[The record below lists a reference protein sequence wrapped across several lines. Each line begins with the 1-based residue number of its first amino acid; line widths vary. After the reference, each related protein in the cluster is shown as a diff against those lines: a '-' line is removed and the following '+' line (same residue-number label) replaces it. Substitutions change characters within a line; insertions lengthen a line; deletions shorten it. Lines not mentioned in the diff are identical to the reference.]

1 MMPLFSFI
9 HLIRNAP
16 PQTTLTLFGL
26 MLLAGITDGVGIML
40 LVPLLNSLQGNT
52 DGSPLAKT
60 IFSILQKMGI
70 SPSVD
75 GLLLVFLLLV
85 AGRSVLLY
93 FREIL
98 STSLQHRLVDRLRH
112 RCFAALLAA
121 EWRWVVTGRSSDHAS
136 FLSNDISRVGTGLYF
151 ALSLIVSFISLVS
164 YLVVAFFLS
173 WQMTLFA
180 ILSGGIVFLLLVRQR
195 RRALQLGTS
204 LGQANRAI
212 QSNLQESLAGFKLAK
227 ILGSEARHLTL
238 FDQVIGLLRH
248 QQEGFSASTSLSRS
262 LLQVGGAFL
271 LVGYL
276 YVGLHYWQTPVSEL
290 LILVLIFSRVIP
302 MFSSVQQHFHHW
314 LHAHPALL
322 ETEKMLQECA
332 QNAEPHVPSPVSPWS
347 VQEAICLQNITV
359 HYPERASPALD
370 HLCLCLP
377 AKTTTA
383 IMGTSGAG
391 KSTLADVLAGLLLV
405 DEGELIIDGIPV
417 TGGLRLSWR
426 RNVAYVPQEV
436 FLFNHTIRHNLLWG
450 KPDATEEELT
460 TVLRQAAAEFVFQL
474 PNALDTVVGDGGIR
488 LSGGERQRLALARA
502 LLKKPSLLI
511 LDEATSALDKENEL
525 RLRTAIENL
534 HGDLTVVLIGHRLAT
549 LEHADLVV
557 ILEQGRIHAKGSW
570 QTLSSQANQLATSR

>member
-1 MMPLFSFI
+1 MPLFSFI
-9 HLIRNAP
+9 RLIRDAP
-16 PQTTLTLFGL
+16 PIIILTLFGL
-26 MLLAGITDGVGIML
+26 MLLAGITDGVGIIL
-40 LVPLLNSLQGNT
+40 LVPLLNSLQGT
-52 DGSPLAKT
+52 PDGSPVATTL
-60 IFSILQKMGI
+60 FSVLQKSGI
-70 SPSVD
+70 SPSVE
-75 GLLLVFLLLV
+75 GLLLVFLLLMV
-85 AGRSVLLY
+85 GRSVLLY

-98 STSLQHRLVDRLRH
+98 STTLQHRLVDRLRH
-112 RCFAALLAA
+112 RCFAALLSA
-121 EWRWVVTGRSSDHAS
+121 EWRWVVAGRSSDHAS

-151 ALSLIVSFISLVS
+151 ALSLIVSLISLVS
-164 YLVVAFFLS
+164 YLAVAFLLS

-180 ILSGGIVFLLLVRQR
+180 IFSGGGVFLLLAGQR
-195 RRALQLGTS
+195 RRALQLGTR

-212 QSNLQESLAGFKLAK
+212 HSNLQESLAGLKLAK
-227 ILGSEARHLTL
+227 ILGSEERHLAL
-238 FDQVIGLLRH
+238 FGQVVGDLRR
-248 QQEGFSASTSLSRS
+248 QQEGFSASTSLSRG
-262 LLQVGGAFL
+262 LLQVGGTIL

-276 YVGLHYWQTPVSEL
+276 YAGLRYWQTPVSEL

-302 MFSSVQQHFHHW
+302 MFSTVQQHFHHW

-322 ETEKMLQECA
+322 ETEKMLQECTA
-332 QNAEPHVPSPVSPWS
+332 NAEPPPPSPVPPWP
-347 VQEAICLQNITV
+347 VLEAICLQNITV
-359 HYPERASPALD
+359 HYPDRTNPAL
-370 HLCLCLP
+370 HCLSLCLP

-405 DEGELIIDGIPV
+405 DEGELVIDGTPV
-417 TGGLRLSWR
+417 TEGLRLRWR

-450 KPDATEEELT
+450 NPSATEDELKS
-460 TVLRQAAAEFVFQL
+460 VLKQAAAEFVFHL

-511 LDEATSALDKENEL
+511 LDEATSALDRENEL

-557 ILEQGRIHAKGSW
+557 ILEQGRIHAQG
-570 QTLSSQANQLATSR
+570 